1 MGARDL
7 SKPQFYYFSMGAKDV
22 RPIKDFALFVWEG
35 VSNKTEIVFWEKGKK
50 HGINLAELGIV

>member
-1 MGARDL
+1 M
-7 SKPQFYYFSMGAKDV
+7 SKPQFYYFSMGAKDL